1 MKKLFLLL
9 LFVFSPLFS
18 QDDDL
23 DQLPFDDEPLK
34 KQKINYFAIAGG
46 YTVGTLRLNLD
57 EFNSLLGQFSERNKL
72 GNNLI
77 MQGGAAFTGI
87 PFIKNF
93 RVGYHSY
100 GGGLSENYLIGES
113 NVSQELRVS
122 LSGINAD
129 YGYVLFKNFAI
140 MGGFQLGW
148 GNINMNIAKGN
159 SAYDWEMIKDDLSDS
174 DNYFIFAE
182 KKFMYFNPT
191 ISFEW
196 ASTNFLMF
204 RALINYNFTFTNPIA
219 SVEDRSWT
227 INRVAQINNT
237 PDGLTPNGLYF
248 EFGVFLGLFNY

>member
-34 KQKINYFAIAGG
+34 KQRINYFAIGGG

-57 EFNSLLGQFSERNKL
+57 DYNSLLGQFSGRNEL
-72 GNNLI
+72 GKNLI
-77 MQGGAAFTGI
+77 MHGGAAFTGI

-93 RVGYHSY
+93 RLGYHSY
-100 GGGLSENYLIGES
+100 GGGLSDDYLIGES

-140 MGGFQLGW
+140 MGGFGLGW
-148 GNINMNIAKGN
+148 GNVNMRVAKGN
-159 SAYDWEMIKDDLSDS
+159 ATYDWNMIKDDLSDA

-191 ISFEW
+191 LSFEW
-196 ASTNFLMF
+196 ATTNFLMF
-204 RALINYNFTFTNPIA
+204 RALINYNYTFNNPIA
-219 SVEDRSWT
+219 SAEDKSWS
-227 INRVAQINNT
+227 INNVAQINNA
-237 PDGLTPNGLYF
+237 PRGLTPNGLYF